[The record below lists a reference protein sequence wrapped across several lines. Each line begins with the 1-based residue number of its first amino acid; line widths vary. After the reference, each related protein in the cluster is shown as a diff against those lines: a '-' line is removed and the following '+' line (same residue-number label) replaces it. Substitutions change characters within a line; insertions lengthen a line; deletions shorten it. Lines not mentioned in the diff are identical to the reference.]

1 MDICTEY
8 FKELTKDTSSSMMCD
23 WKEIKQ
29 SLDKSDKDIFVTFRA
44 KNGADS
50 KKTKGR
56 VTSQTGMAIMAISD
70 DKANILHLS
79 TLREDD
85 FEAASKLVL
94 RYVTSN
100 SKIKEVIISLK
111 HFSQDEQGEAKLKI
125 SDYYKQKLKDLG
137 FKWRA
142 MHNNQSGA
150 RFTSFYYRPVQKDTT
165 DQSEPYLRLNT
176 GQLLAVNSSVQHVM
190 LYSDK
195 PIAAQG
201 FATGSTL

>member
-1 MDICTEY
+1 
-8 FKELTKDTSSSMMCD
+8 
-23 WKEIKQ
+23 
-29 SLDKSDKDIFVTFRA
+29 
-44 KNGADS
+44 
-50 KKTKGR
+50 
-56 VTSQTGMAIMAISD
+56 MAIIAVSD

-85 FEAASKLVL
+85 FEAASRLVL

-100 SKIKEVIISLK
+100 SKIKEAIISLR
-111 HFSQDEQGEAKLKI
+111 HYSQEEHGESKLKI

-150 RFTSFYYRPVQKDTT
+150 RFTSFYYRPPIKEPADPA
-165 DQSEPYLRLNT
+165 EPYLRLNT
-176 GQLLAVNSSVQHVM
+176 GQLLSVKSAVQHVL

-195 PIAAQG
+195 PITAQG
-201 FATGSTL
+201 FATGTA